1 MVFLQ
6 IIMSDK
12 KKPMERIRN
21 NMKLMLKIIFLLV
34 FAGITK
40 SNGQDLSND
49 FNKEE
54 LTYREFLGY
63 VKKYHPMVKQANLEV
78 SEAQA
83 ALMAARGGF
92 DPKIEVDYNKKE
104 FKGTEYYSLLNSS
117 FKIPTWYGIEVKA
130 GFDDTDG
137 TYFNPQNRTPEAGLT
152 SLGIS
157 VPLGQGL
164 FINQRMAD
172 VRSGKLQLTLS
183 DAERKLKAIE
193 VLYKASEAYFDWR
206 RCFNE
211 AVLYKRYLGFARTRF
226 KGIKKLIELGDS
238 PAIDSVEARITVRN
252 RELNLEN
259 GNLKLAKASLNLSN
273 YLWIENVPVELN
285 ANMRPE
291 ENLMETLPETLKTD
305 TAIFDSQSLG
315 SHPKMTA
322 LETKLSMLEIN
333 RKLKANL
340 LLPKLNVG
348 YNYISEPV
356 YFDTFNT
363 EDYKFNVDFS
373 IPIFLRKER
382 GNLKIAKLKIQDLKF
397 DLEQQ
402 RLELGNKIKAQ
413 QTEISSL
420 KKQKNV
426 IDNLVQDYMTMLDS
440 EERLFSFG
448 ESSMFLINSRENN
461 LVSAKLSQISIE
473 NQYYLSNVQLYRILA
488 DPD

>member
-1 MVFLQ
+1 MRLIPALFIVLA
-6 IIMSDK
+6 
-12 KKPMERIRN
+12 
-21 NMKLMLKIIFLLV
+21 
-34 FAGITK
+34 FAVGSKTFAQGLEHEFK
-40 SNGQDLSND
+40 S
-49 FNKEE
+49 EE

-63 VKKYHPMVKQANLEV
+63 VKKYHPMVRQANLEV
-78 SEAQA
+78 SQAQA
-83 ALMAARGGF
+83 ALMAARGAF
-92 DPKIEVDYNKKE
+92 DPKIEVDYSKKE

-130 GFDDTDG
+130 GFDDTEG
-137 TYFNPQNRTPEAGLT
+137 TYFNPQNRTPEAGLA
-152 SLGIS
+152 SLGIT

-172 VRSGKLQLTLS
+172 VRAGKLQLTLS
-183 DAERKLKAIE
+183 DAERKLRAIE

-206 RCFNE
+206 RSFNE
-211 AVLYKRYLGFARTRF
+211 AVLYNRYLGFASTRF
-226 KGIKKLIELGDS
+226 VGVKKLIELGDS

-259 GNLKLAKASLNLSN
+259 ANLKLAKAALNLSN
-273 YLWIENVPVELN
+273 YLWIENVPVELSP
-285 ANMRPE
+285 AIKPE
-291 ENLMETLPETLKTD
+291 DNLMETVGETLRLD
-305 TAIFDSQSLG
+305 GAIFDSQSLG

-322 LETKLSMLEIN
+322 LETKLAMLEIE

-348 YNYISEPV
+348 YNYISEPA
-356 YFDTFNT
+356 YLDGFNAN
-363 EDYKFNVDFS
+363 DYKFNVDFS

-382 GNLKIAKLKIQDLKF
+382 GNLKITKLKIRDLQL
-397 DLEQQ
+397 DIDQQ

-413 QTEISSL
+413 QTEIQSL
-420 KKQKNV
+420 WKQKEV
-426 IDNLVQDYMTMLDS
+426 IDGLVGDYTTMLDS

-473 NQYYLSNVQLYRILA
+473 NQYYISNAQLFRILA
-488 DPD
+488 NPD